1 MKFDWKIHFL
11 IYDPPKMQVIVL
23 LYVDIFYAS
32 SSVKSCITFPY
43 FFFFIPRAVNFRY
56 GTHKKEKENVS
67 SPFFYTRKLLPPM
80 SILKWNSLENWMKL
94 FYSAHF
100 FFYRSIFLIEL
111 AYRRP
116 QCNDGTEWTSDVPAD
131 IISLLFPYIID
142 CCAIFFFFTVPFIGE

>member
-11 IYDPPKMQVIVL
+11 FYDPPKMQVIVL

-56 GTHKKEKENVS
+56 ETHKKEKENVS
-67 SPFFYTRKLLPPM
+67 SPFSRLERYCRQCRSRNGTLLKIEW
-80 SILKWNSLENWMKL
+80 SFL
-94 FYSAHF
+94 FCPF
-100 FFYRSIFLIEL
+100 FSFYRSIFLIEL
-111 AYRRP
+111 AHRRP

-131 IISLLFPYIID
+131 IISLLFLYIID
-142 CCAIFFFFTVPFIGE
+142 CCAIFFFTVPFIGE